1 MKLPSCVNLEADMK
15 HRNISSQLVKMVAAG
30 SVIAASAITNTFA
43 LEADKNQELLL
54 SSEGGTRMSIV
65 DGIRFVEM
73 SDNVVITRGTM
84 EIRGD
89 TATIEIVISNE
100 EVRKVTVVGSPV
112 LYEQQLD
119 SSDEPVKGSSNTV
132 TFYPDENDGTNV
144 VELIG
149 EAVIESPTSSFK
161 CRSIVYIA
169 ELDLIRETEGPCSGA
184 FSSSN

>member
-1 MKLPSCVNLEADMK
+1 MK
-15 HRNISSQLVKMVAAG
+15 HRKMSKRLLTCVAAG
-30 SVIAASAITNTFA
+30 SIVAAGAITNSFA
-43 LEADKNQELLL
+43 LEADKSQELLL
-54 SSEGGTRMSIV
+54 SSEGSTRMSIV

-73 SDNVVITRGTM
+73 SDRVVITRGTM

-89 TATIEIVISNE
+89 TASIEIVISNE
-100 EVRKVTVVGSPV
+100 EVRKVTVIGTPV

-119 SSDEPVKGSSNTV
+119 SSDEPVKGSSNTI